1 MPYLRFG
8 QFSWCA
14 LKNNDFIAAL
24 AGENGTDDQHA
35 QSNAQAGTLD
45 GLQHGRTGKIKVV
58 HDDVDNNGGNR
69 GQVHIVEPAGYFFH
83 HVIAVVRNLA
93 GGFFGGTFGF
103 GGVHSIRLPF
113 SV

>member
-1 MPYLRFG
+1 MFQHLYLEG
-8 QFSWCA
+8 
-14 LKNNDFIAAL
+14 NDFIAVL

-58 HDDVDNNGGNR
+58 HDDVDNNCNDR
-69 GQVHIVEPAGYFFH
+69 GKVHIVEPAGYLFH

>member
-1 MPYLRFG
+1 M
-8 QFSWCA
+8 
-14 LKNNDFIAAL
+14 
-24 AGENGTDDQHA
+24 
-35 QSNAQAGTLD
+35 
-45 GLQHGRTGKIKVV
+45 V
-58 HDDVDNNGGNR
+58 HDQVDQDGGNR
-69 GQVHIVEPAGYFFH
+69 DQVHVMEPVGHFFH